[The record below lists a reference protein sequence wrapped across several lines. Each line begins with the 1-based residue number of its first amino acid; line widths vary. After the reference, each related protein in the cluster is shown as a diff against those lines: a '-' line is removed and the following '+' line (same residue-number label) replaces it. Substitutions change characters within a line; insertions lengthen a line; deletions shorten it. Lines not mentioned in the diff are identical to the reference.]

1 LQGTI
6 AGKSGYGAPTGNV
19 TFIDSVAGSVG
30 SATVNGTGNAVTPD
44 IATSVNA
51 GSHSIVA
58 NYSGDASFQ
67 ASSSQPVTFV
77 TTQDPTTTAIQTP
90 SNPIIFGTGNSFSV
104 NITANSY
111 GSVPTGT
118 LTLFAGNTQVFGPAQ
133 VLGELYGGPSV
144 LSFVY
149 VPISVLP
156 SGPSTL
162 VAKYSGDSNY
172 AASNS
177 APVNVSVVR
186 GTTTTISS
194 SNPTILL
201 GTSVTLTAQV
211 VSNQPGGPTITGT
224 VQFQVGAT
232 LIGAAT
238 PVSNGQ
244 GQITTSSL
252 PAGTLEIQAVYS
264 GDANYASSTN
274 GVQEQVNGPDFSIV
288 FSPTVLNVSAPGA
301 TANTVLTVTGSNG
314 YNGTIN
320 FSGASCSGL
329 PSESMCSFSA
339 ASVTGNGSTTLTVST
354 TAPSALLPVSNH
366 IGVGSSRTTAGMM
379 RLMLFGLA
387 LLALGILA
395 RRLRWNVA
403 GTALVLV
410 LLVVNAACGGGGG
423 GSTGPTN
430 PGTPLVKN
438 QLITVTATSG
448 TTTHTFTFTL
458 NVN

>member
-1 LQGTI
+1 
-6 AGKSGYGAPTGNV
+6 
-19 TFIDSVAGSVG
+19 
-30 SATVNGTGNAVTPD
+30 
-44 IATSVNA
+44 
-51 GSHSIVA
+51 
-58 NYSGDASFQ
+58 
-67 ASSSQPVTFV
+67 
-77 TTQDPTTTAIQTP
+77 
-90 SNPIIFGTGNSFSV
+90 
-104 NITANSY
+104 
-111 GSVPTGT
+111 
-118 LTLFAGNTQVFGPAQ
+118 
-133 VLGELYGGPSV
+133 
-144 LSFVY
+144 
-149 VPISVLP
+149 
-156 SGPSTL
+156 
-162 VAKYSGDSNY
+162 
-172 AASNS
+172 
-177 APVNVSVVR
+177 
-186 GTTTTISS
+186 
-194 SNPTILL
+194 
-201 GTSVTLTAQV
+201 
-211 VSNQPGGPTITGT
+211 
-224 VQFQVGAT
+224 
-232 LIGAAT
+232 
-238 PVSNGQ
+238 
-244 GQITTSSL
+244 
-252 PAGTLEIQAVYS
+252 VYS